1 MGEMWKDLRRFV
13 LFKRVDL
20 PLKLLLQ
27 KIILIIVLLQQIW
40 LHIIKNGP
48 DFSRDRAILCED
60 NMCFMALCY

>member
-48 DFSRDRAILCED
+48 D
-60 NMCFMALCY
+60 